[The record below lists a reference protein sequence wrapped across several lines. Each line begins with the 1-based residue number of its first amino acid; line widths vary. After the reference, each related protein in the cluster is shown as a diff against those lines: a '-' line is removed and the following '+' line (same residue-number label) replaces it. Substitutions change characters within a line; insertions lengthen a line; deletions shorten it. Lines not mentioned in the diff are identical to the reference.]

1 MQNWLNRKNTS
12 YPLFT
17 QTNKKTSVGT
27 EVKKKDAYGL
37 QTSLMDIL
45 SMSYSLVKKIVQQND
60 FQRYHI
66 SDTAQHITVGD
77 TKSGC
82 LLSPC

>member
-1 MQNWLNRKNTS
+1 ML
-12 YPLFT
+12 
-17 QTNKKTSVGT
+17 NKKPRSEPRSKERYLWTINIW
-27 EVKKKDAYGL
+27 
-37 QTSLMDIL
+37 MDIL

-66 SDTAQHITVGD
+66 SDTAHHITVGD